1 MLTKREKNIRE
12 QSQIITMDTIVPRDH
27 ILRLVDE
34 AISFDFIYD
43 LVEDQYCL
51 DNGRPSIDPVVL
63 I

>member
-34 AISFDFIYD
+34 AISFD
-43 LVEDQYCL
+43 
-51 DNGRPSIDPVVL
+51 
-63 I
+63 